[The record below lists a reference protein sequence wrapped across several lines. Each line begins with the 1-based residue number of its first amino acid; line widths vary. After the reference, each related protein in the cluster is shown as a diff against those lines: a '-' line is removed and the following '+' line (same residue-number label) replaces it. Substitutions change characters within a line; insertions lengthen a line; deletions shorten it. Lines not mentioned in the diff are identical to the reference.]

1 MGTFV
6 TFGEAL
12 LRLSPPGHHRLG
24 QPGSHF
30 ELGPAGAELNVACAL
45 STWNNKVRYVTAL
58 PADNPLADQLLSK
71 VKSYGVD
78 TEYVVRRSGRV
89 GLVFVETGASQRPSR
104 VHYDRSHSSMSLASF
119 SEYEWEKIFSSATHL
134 HITGITPALSEN
146 AAHATIKAAKYAK
159 QSGLHISCDL
169 NFRSKLWQWSTER
182 SGRALAEKIMREILP
197 EIDLL
202 IANETDLA
210 DVLGIRGETAEGAI
224 DIEVFARLARQAADA
239 YPNLSYV
246 AITLRESL
254 SASHN
259 RWGALLLERPNDQIY
274 FAPENNGVY
283 APYDIDMIID
293 RVGAGDA
300 FAAGLLHALTSDQN
314 RTASEALDFAV
325 AASCL
330 AHSIPGDINHSK
342 LGEIQG
348 LTEGNRTG
356 RVVR

>member
-1 MGTFV
+1 MKTFV

-24 QPGSHF
+24 QPGSQF
-30 ELGPAGAELNVACAL
+30 EIGPAGAELNVACAL
-45 STWNNKVRYVTAL
+45 STWNNNVRYVTAL
-58 PADNPLADQLLSK
+58 PTDNPLADQLLSK
-71 VKSYGVD
+71 VQSYGVD
-78 TEYVVRRSGRV
+78 TEYIVRRSGRV

-119 SEYEWEKIFSSATHL
+119 SEFEWDKIFSSATHL
-134 HITGITPALSEN
+134 HITGITPALSEH
-146 AAHATIKAAKYAK
+146 AAHATIEAAKYAK
-159 QSGLHISCDL
+159 QSGLYISCDL
-169 NFRSKLWQWSTER
+169 NFRSKLWQWSRER
-182 SGRALAEKIMREILP
+182 SGRSLAENIMREIMP

-210 DVLGIRGETAEGAI
+210 DVLGIHSETAEGAI
-224 DIEVFARLARQAADA
+224 DIEAFAHLARRAADA

-259 RWGALLLERPNDQIY
+259 RWGALLLQRPEDRIY
-274 FAPENNGVY
+274 FAPENNGAY
-283 APYDIDMIID
+283 QPYDIDTIID

-300 FAAGLLHALTSDQN
+300 FAAGLLHALNSDQN
-314 RTASEALDFAV
+314 WTPSEALEFAV

-330 AHSIPGDINHSK
+330 AHSIPGDINYSK

-348 LTEGNRTG
+348 LTEGNHTG

>member
-24 QPGSHF
+24 QPSSYF

-45 STWNNKVRYVTAL
+45 ATWNNEVRYVTAL
-58 PADNPLADQLLSK
+58 PTDNPLADQLLSK
-71 VKSYGVD
+71 VQSYGVD
-78 TEYVVRRSGRV
+78 TDYVVRRSGRV

-104 VHYDRSHSSMSLASF
+104 VHYDRSHSSVSLAPS
-119 SEYEWEKIFSSATHL
+119 SEYEWERIFASATHL
-134 HITGITPALSEN
+134 HVTGITPAISEN
-146 AAHATIKAAKYAK
+146 AARATIEAAKYAK
-159 QSGLHISCDL
+159 QAGMQVSCDL
-169 NFRSKLWQWSTER
+169 NFRSKLWQWSTKR
-182 SGRALAEKIMREILP
+182 SGRDLAGKIMVEILP
-197 EIDLL
+197 ELDLL

-210 DVLGIRGETAEGAI
+210 DVLGLRGETAEGVI
-224 DIEVFARLARQAADA
+224 DIEQFARLARQTADA
-239 YPNLSYV
+239 YPNLSHV

-259 RWGALLLERPNDQIY
+259 RWGALLLERPGDRIY
-274 FAPENNGVY
+274 FAPENDGVY
-283 APYDIDMIID
+283 EPYDIDPIID

-300 FAAGLLHALTSDQN
+300 FAAGLLHALNSDQN
-314 RTASEALDFAV
+314 PTPDEALSFAV

-348 LTEGNRTG
+348 LAAGNHTG